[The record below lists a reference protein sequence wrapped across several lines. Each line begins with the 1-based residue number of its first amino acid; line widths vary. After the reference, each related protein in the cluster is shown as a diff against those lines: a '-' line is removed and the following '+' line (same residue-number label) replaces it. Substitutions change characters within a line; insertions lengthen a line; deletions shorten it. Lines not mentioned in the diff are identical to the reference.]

1 MPKFDTKVVGK
12 QVDAF
17 APDGSE
23 IRLLPTLSGGSMA
36 HCRLPVGM
44 VTQAVQHPRVEEIWY
59 VLSGKGEIW
68 RKQATDEAITSLE
81 TGVSVTI
88 PVGTI
93 FQFRN
98 IGNVPLDIILMTMPP
113 WAGPEDAIKEENH
126 WER

>member
-1 MPKFDTKVVGK
+1 MSKFDTKRVGE
-12 QVDAF
+12 QADVI

-23 IRLLPTLSGGSMA
+23 IRLLPELGAGSMA
-36 HCRLPVGM
+36 HCRLPIGM
-44 VTQAVQHPRVEEIWY
+44 VTQAVSHHRVEEIWY

-68 RKQATDEAITSLE
+68 RKQDSYEETTLLEA
-81 TGVSVTI
+81 GVSITI

-98 IGNVPLDIILMTMPP
+98 IGDEPLDIILVTMPP
-113 WAGPEDAIKEENH
+113 WAGPNDAILEENH